1 MKAKTIEQFKILR
14 WIEYNFTP
22 GSVKVNFTGK
32 GQAVIEDVDGG
43 KAILKTTESGEVYLS
58 EMEAEP

>member
-14 WIEYNFTP
+14 WIEFNFTP

-32 GQAVIEDVDGG
+32 GQAVIEDKEGE
-43 KAILKTTESGEVYLS
+43 KAVLKTTESGEVYLS
-58 EMEAEP
+58 EMEEES